1 MHVFY
6 NKLGFMYN
14 KNTLLNLT
22 HGKILIAL
30 QTRQGSATNFK
41 AAKVSLL
48 QTQTALWGDNKH
60 WTSYA

>member
-1 MHVFY
+1 
-6 NKLGFMYN
+6 MYS

-41 AAKVSLL
+41 AAQVSLL
-48 QTQTALWGDNKH
+48 QTRIGLWGDNKH